1 MAITYENV
9 IYDRVIDS
17 LHSLIANEFSI
28 PIYFDNHDG
37 NQSFLI
43 TPDVDSNIDTLAT
56 GQIREVTVNISYELN
71 DPGNYT
77 KNNIKQVTEIKERLK
92 RLLHNNKTYY
102 ADSGE
107 NKYRNGIVQSI
118 NYEREDD
125 ISRGVII
132 FSCQTME
139 LI

>member
-17 LHSLIANEFSI
+17 LHGLIANEFNI
-28 PIYFDNHDG
+28 PIYFDEHEG

-43 TPDVDSNIDTLAT
+43 TPESDENLDTLAG
-56 GQIREVTVNISYELN
+56 GQTRSVVINISYEL
-71 DPGNYT
+71 DSSGNYT
-77 KNNIKQVTEIKERLK
+77 KNNVKQVTEVVERLK
-92 RLLHNNKTYY
+92 RLLHNNNTYTV
-102 ADSGE
+102 SGE
-107 NKYRNGIVQSI
+107 NKFRNGIIESI

-125 ISRGVII
+125 LSRGVTT

>member
-1 MAITYENV
+1 
-9 IYDRVIDS
+9 
-17 LHSLIANEFSI
+17 
-28 PIYFDNHDG
+28 
-37 NQSFLI
+37 
-43 TPDVDSNIDTLAT
+43 
-56 GQIREVTVNISYELN
+56 
-71 DPGNYT
+71 
-77 KNNIKQVTEIKERLK
+77 
-92 RLLHNNKTYY
+92 LHNNKTYY

-107 NKYRNGIVQSI
+107 NKYRNGIEQSI